1 MDDVTECAS
10 FFALKAWAVSRSAVR
25 FRRQYADIACT
36 IGLYFLRSK
45 QKISACRLWM
55 HIRSLWMAVCSLWM
69 AVQSLQTEISAR
81 CVGHFSTLPSSVQ
94 HAANAT
100 AACRRETGISKEALP
115 NHADGR
121 AQCTASLCDAGC
133 GAALMMRQKKDR
145 SVTERFVAACLWAAQ
160 PDEASPV
167 TERLLM

>member
-1 MDDVTECAS
+1 MKRSHCTGRGAMAS
-10 FFALKAWAVSRSAVR
+10 LYVPPFASLHNSSWHSKES
-25 FRRQYADIACT
+25 
-36 IGLYFLRSK
+36 LREAK
-45 QKISACRLWM
+45 GNLRLQPLDA
-55 HIRSLWMAVCSLWM
+55 HT
-69 AVQSLQTEISAR
+69 QSLDGRLQPLDGRTKPAN
-81 CVGHFSTLPSSVQ
+81 GDFSTLPSSVQ

>member
-1 MDDVTECAS
+1 MH
-10 FFALKAWAVSRSAVR
+10 RSWCNG
-25 FRRQYADIACT
+25 F
-36 IGLYFLRSK
+36 
-45 QKISACRLWM
+45 SACSTLCQAFIIPPGILKKVFGKLKEISVCSLGM
-55 HIRSLWMAVCSLWM
+55 HIRRLWM

-100 AACRRETGISKEALP
+100 AACRGGQASPRRLFRTMPTAG
-115 NHADGR
+115 H
-121 AQCTASLCDAGC
+121 QCTASPFGTDC
-133 GAALMMRQKKDR
+133 GAAPMMSQKKDR

>member
-1 MDDVTECAS
+1 MAS
-10 FFALKAWAVSRSAVR
+10 LHVPPFASLHNPSCTLKKV
-25 FRRQYADIACT
+25 F
-36 IGLYFLRSK
+36 GKLK
-45 QKISACRLWM
+45 EISVCSLGM

-121 AQCTASLCDAGC
+121 TSVYSQPLRCRLRGGSDDEAEKRPFRYGALRGC
-133 GAALMMRQKKDR
+133 LP
-145 SVTERFVAACLWAAQ
+145 AAQ

>member
-1 MDDVTECAS
+1 
-10 FFALKAWAVSRSAVR
+10 
-25 FRRQYADIACT
+25 
-36 IGLYFLRSK
+36 
-45 QKISACRLWM
+45 
-55 HIRSLWMAVCSLWM
+55 M

>member
-1 MDDVTECAS
+1 MFHPLPA
-10 FFALKAWAVSRSAVR
+10 FIIPPGILKKV
-25 FRRQYADIACT
+25 F
-36 IGLYFLRSK
+36 GKLK
-45 QKISACRLWM
+45 EISVCSLWM